1 MLVARRTS
9 WIARAYGLT
18 ARIPTGFAPRKPRLS
33 QYQSGGEI
41 AVASLAGPFD
51 RPKVSATAVC
61 DAATPQ
67 RVNRTVPSEMSS
79 RRETIRW
86 EQMRGFGLGVAGTT
100 VKAITVPLEFSNVTE
115 TVPGQSVLVVG
126 NIPHGGN
133 WAPTYV
139 TKLVPHDCSGSKFDR
154 MAWIGIA
161 PGTSFQYKFIKCND
175 RAICYAD
182 ESNTLWEPKP
192 NCTRTVPPRPGE
204 DKTLFVSVVGRA
216 FHSCISK
223 R

>member
-1 MLVARRTS
+1 
-9 WIARAYGLT
+9 
-18 ARIPTGFAPRKPRLS
+18 
-33 QYQSGGEI
+33 
-41 AVASLAGPFD
+41 
-51 RPKVSATAVC
+51 
-61 DAATPQ
+61 
-67 RVNRTVPSEMSS
+67 
-79 RRETIRW
+79 
-86 EQMRGFGLGVAGTT
+86 MRGFGLGVAGTT

-175 RAICYAD
+175 RAPATPMKATHSGSQNPIVPEPCRRVQVKTKLFLFPWLVVRF
-182 ESNTLWEPKP
+182 TLVFQ
-192 NCTRTVPPRPGE
+192 NV
-204 DKTLFVSVVGRA
+204 D
-216 FHSCISK
+216 
-223 R
+223 